1 MFKMTLKQIQ
11 EIIDD
16 QIEMYPEG
24 KDRNILL
31 RLSNT
36 IYDFRYPEESEDMK
50 FIQSLAEEEGI
61 TVATY
66 GGKKKKKK
74 KDKK

>member
-1 MFKMTLKQIQ
+1 MFRMTLKQIQ

-16 QIEMYPEG
+16 QIEMYKDG
-24 KDRNILL
+24 KDRNILISI
-31 RLSNT
+31 SNT
-36 IYDFRYPEESEDMK
+36 IYDYRNPEESEDMK

-61 TVATY
+61 TVVTY

-74 KDKK
+74 KK